1 MGANAMPFTG
11 SVEDRLAIRELFG
24 EYSDAGAVSDGEAW
38 LDCWTDDCH
47 WVSHLFDVTGKPALR
62 AQWDSMWAD
71 WKSVAFFNEIGKIAV
86 AGTLATVRSTT
97 REIVE
102 LKSGALFKLV
112 GRYDDRLVK
121 VGGEWRY
128 QLRNYTVM
136 FTETT

>member
-1 MGANAMPFTG
+1 MPFTG

-47 WVSHLFDVTGKPALR
+47 WVSHLF
-62 AQWDSMWAD
+62 D